1 MKGSVE
7 PWFKHRFWWCCFLL
21 VRHQSLLLLF
31 VMCKKQISLKPCA
44 LFFFQDVGLLS
55 QFISPYTGLVLEVQ
69 KTGIFELQFIFL
81 HLLFLYT
88 PKCTL
93 FELHLMLVRPRGS
106 NLRLPTLQG
115 RTLPTE
121 LSWSCQ
127 CWSCVEC
134 ESNGRLSLSLWVS
147 GVFVCSTSSVGST
160 TSHGCVDEDAILFT
174 VILLSAWVGP
184 FLKLINQKF
193 KAF

>member
-1 MKGSVE
+1 MQKTDKFETLCIV
-7 PWFKHRFWWCCFLL
+7 
-21 VRHQSLLLLF
+21 
-31 VMCKKQISLKPCA
+31 
-44 LFFFQDVGLLS
+44 FFQDVGLLS

-69 KTGIFELQFIFL
+69 KTGIFELQFILL

-121 LSWSCQ
+121 LS
-127 CWSCVEC
+127 
-134 ESNGRLSLSLWVS
+134 
-147 GVFVCSTSSVGST
+147 
-160 TSHGCVDEDAILFT
+160 
-174 VILLSAWVGP
+174 
-184 FLKLINQKF
+184 
-193 KAF
+193 

>member
-1 MKGSVE
+1 MQKTDKFETLCIV
-7 PWFKHRFWWCCFLL
+7 
-21 VRHQSLLLLF
+21 
-31 VMCKKQISLKPCA
+31 
-44 LFFFQDVGLLS
+44 FFQDVGLLS

-106 NLRLPTLQG
+106 NPRLPTLQG

-121 LSWSCQ
+121 LSRSCQ

-134 ESNGRLSLSLWVS
+134 ESNGRLSLSSWVS
-147 GVFVCSTSSVGST
+147 GVFVCSTSSVGSM

-174 VILLSAWVGP
+174 FILLDAWVGQ